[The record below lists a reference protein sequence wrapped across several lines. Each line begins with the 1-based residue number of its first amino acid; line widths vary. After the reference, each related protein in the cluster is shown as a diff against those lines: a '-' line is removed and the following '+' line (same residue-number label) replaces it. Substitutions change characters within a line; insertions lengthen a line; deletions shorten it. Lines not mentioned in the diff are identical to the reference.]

1 VFCNLYYNYIYIY
14 IINLK
19 TYILKTIKDLKN
31 WIEKAEKKYGEDA
44 LLNLCINDSYN
55 TPVSAELESM
65 PTYISGITATNY
77 TQANLSI
84 YLKPIYDGDKFIK
97 ITQRK

>member
-1 VFCNLYYNYIYIY
+1 
-14 IINLK
+14 
-19 TYILKTIKDLKN
+19 LKTIKDLKN
-31 WIEKAEKKYGEDA
+31 WIEKAEKKFGEDA
-44 LLNLCINDSYN
+44 LLNLCVNDSYN
-55 TPVSAELESM
+55 TPVNAQFQSM

>member
-1 VFCNLYYNYIYIY
+1 M
-14 IINLK
+14 
-19 TYILKTIKDLKN
+19 KTIKDLKN
-31 WIEKAEKKYGEDA
+31 WIEKAEKEFGEDA
-44 LLNLCINDSYN
+44 LLNLCVNDSYN
-55 TPVSAELESM
+55 TPVSAELQSM

-97 ITQRK
+97 ITERK